1 MGVWVWYLNAV
12 NTVTLYY
19 AVLYSH
25 AAEQRIPLV
34 SSKCCV
40 YTDLRSLP
48 PRRLLTLFSFYFAA
62 SVGVRWMIGVTEI
75 NKGSTYGNNDN
86 KQKQK

>member
-1 MGVWVWYLNAV
+1 MLCC
-12 NTVTLYY
+12 
-19 AVLYSH
+19 SK
-25 AAEQRIPLV
+25 AENGARLFQITTPLHTFNLCLQV
-34 SSKCCV
+34 A
-40 YTDLRSLP
+40 
-48 PRRLLTLFSFYFAA
+48 FNFIFIYFAA

>member
-1 MGVWVWYLNAV
+1 MWYRGILFIEGQVWVVTTNAV
-12 NTVTLYY
+12 LLYRPSIS
-19 AVLYSH
+19 VC
-25 AAEQRIPLV
+25 
-34 SSKCCV
+34 K
-40 YTDLRSLP
+40 
-48 PRRLLTLFSFYFAA
+48 LLLFFIFVVA